1 MKKIFFISALLVA
14 CTNFCNAQNVKYHG
28 EANLGYSIGSGY
40 FGYNRVNLHTIQGAK
55 VGEYASVGLGFGLDW
70 WRGIYK
76 EYWREKGMFDSGEL
90 TIPVYFN
97 VKGYLPTSKDV
108 ADVAPYISCDL
119 GYALA
124 LTQGI
129 KQYGGGL
136 YLSPAIGLKYN
147 SLKVELAFVLQKID
161 DVDFEWEYETNS
173 APAFKFSVGCI
184 F

>member
-1 MKKIFFISALLVA
+1 MKKVFIISALLVA

-173 APAFKFSVGCI
+173 APALKFSVGCI